1 MCKLSVKTPCSNP
14 HTHTHTH
21 THAHTHKHMYTPQ
34 DADQQVHPTD
44 SWPDRLSRLGYKLFP
59 ASPPTPPTLLSPPT
73 HPFPAVPR
81 SSVATPSVPHRSQY
95 GGHWL
100 AYSKALLHTRSW
112 REGGGSWWGG
122 GGVGVGVAQCRL
134 SEMLRTN

>member
-1 MCKLSVKTPCSNP
+1 MILQLVWLRPWYPNSPPTPTLHPPGSP
-14 HTHTHTH
+14 PQPPP
-21 THAHTHKHMYTPQ
+21 AQQLPPLPQ
-34 DADQQVHPTD
+34 DADQQVHPTG

-59 ASPPTPPTLLSPPT
+59 ASPPPPPSSQPPT

-122 GGVGVGVAQCRL
+122 GGGGAVSSV
-134 SEMLRTN
+134 

>member
-1 MCKLSVKTPCSNP
+1 MCKLSVKTPCSNSRT

-21 THAHTHKHMYTPQ
+21 TQKQQQQQHMYTPQ

-59 ASPPTPPTLLSPPT
+59 ASPPPHPLLSPPT

-95 GGHWL
+95 GDTG
-100 AYSKALLHTRSW
+100 W
-112 REGGGSWWGG
+112 RTVRHFYTHVHGVRAE
-122 GGVGVGVAQCRL
+122 GVGGAGVGWGWRSVVCL
-134 SEMLRTN
+134 KC